1 MIKHFACN
9 IMLILP
15 YMSFFI
21 SGKQSCMFGNQFMIL
36 GCQKATVYTFELVAL
51 GHACCGGVNPWLSAL
66 ILKCKDHVG
75 K

>member
-36 GCQKATVYTFELVAL
+36 GRQKATV
-51 GHACCGGVNPWLSAL
+51 
-66 ILKCKDHVG
+66 
-75 K
+75 